1 MNFRNTNSRQNT
13 NQMIKL
19 ASIFSIFFVSVFY
32 MAHILTA
39 DKEVINVIYTP
50 RAQVPTSQSSLTMVS
65 DVESKDLAIQPDKS
79 LDESKITKQSGT
91 SSFISN
97 YINAWKLSKANSAM
111 QMIV

>member
-1 MNFRNTNSRQNT
+1 MNFQNINSQQYT
-13 NQMIKL
+13 DQMPKL
-19 ASIFSIFFVSVFY
+19 TSIFSILFVSMFIITI
-32 MAHILTA
+32 ILTD
-39 DKEVINVIYTP
+39 DKWGLNEKSIP
-50 RAQVPTSQSSLTMVS
+50 RPQLPTSESSSTIG
-65 DVESKDLAIQPDKS
+65 DDFESKDLIIPSHKY